1 MQSKANI
8 GVIIIVFFSILTT
21 QAQARDP
28 ADVFAGKVILSTKPF
43 PASFKNDR
51 AFVRYMKKAHKKVV
65 YYPKSNTLNLEF
77 MGFFGRV
84 YAATEYTC
92 LVYNVTDRNHLVT
105 SFPIYPESRN
115 NRILASGFRISRD
128 TFQEERKYRLII
140 SLNGRALAETTFAI
154 KENAQN
160 KRDRMA
166 KEKALKHQKVNF

>member
-1 MQSKANI
+1 MNIRSGDGSGFINRCHGVADKGPSLIPLRVFTRSDAMQSKANI
-8 GVIIIVFFSILTT
+8 GVIIIAFFSILTT

-92 LVYNVTDRNHLVT
+92 LVCNVTDRNHLV
-105 SFPIYPESRN
+105 
-115 NRILASGFRISRD
+115 
-128 TFQEERKYRLII
+128 
-140 SLNGRALAETTFAI
+140 
-154 KENAQN
+154 
-160 KRDRMA
+160 
-166 KEKALKHQKVNF
+166 